1 MNDPKGRIYNPIK
14 RSGAE
19 YYLLLILF
27 SFAASVTLTRTFLYL
42 TGYPQ
47 LGSGGLHI
55 AHVIWGGLILFVA
68 SLLPLIFANRW
79 LYSLSAILAGV
90 GIGLFIDEVG
100 KFVTQENNYFYP
112 PAATIIYTFFLLVVL
127 VYVQVRKSP
136 RRSPR
141 YELYQALDTLED
153 ILDHDLDAS
162 EKEDLEKRLNYVSEQ
177 SDSPHLARLARELLE
192 YLASDKVNLVPA
204 SPPNFLQNA
213 LVKAQALENQY
224 ITRTRL
230 RAFLVFGVG
239 VLGLVAL
246 SKIGQTLV
254 VGIAPGALERSLSN
268 LIEMGILTHT
278 SSLYWFLARVILEGS
293 LGLML
298 IASAILLGLG
308 KDHLGIWGSYFSL
321 LISLTAVNLLL
332 FYFEQFSMI
341 ATASFQLLIFLTV
354 LHYRR
359 KYLLPTVPLSGM
371 QKESST

>member
-213 LVKAQALENQY
+213 LVKAQAL
-224 ITRTRL
+224 
-230 RAFLVFGVG
+230 
-239 VLGLVAL
+239 